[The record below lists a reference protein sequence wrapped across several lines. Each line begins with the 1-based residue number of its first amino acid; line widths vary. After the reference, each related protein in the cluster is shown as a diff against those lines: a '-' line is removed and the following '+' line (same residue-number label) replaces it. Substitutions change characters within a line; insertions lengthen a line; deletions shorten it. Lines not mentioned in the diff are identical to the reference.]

1 MFPYHYQHCSI
12 CASTPS
18 SLFGDFCALSFPS
31 NSCVGVGA
39 PQTSGVC
46 LCVRSDGASSV
57 WACVLARRRVS
68 PLRGRSNTFAHI
80 QVQAVGGGG
89 GVHSVFI
96 RSISFVAAAGK
107 LEKLKNT
114 KRDFTLSAEVAD
126 SRRSSRSPSKFSL
139 IAHSRIIFPPPLIP
153 V

>member
-1 MFPYHYQHCSI
+1 M
-12 CASTPS
+12 
-18 SLFGDFCALSFPS
+18 
-31 NSCVGVGA
+31 
-39 PQTSGVC
+39 
-46 LCVRSDGASSV
+46 RSE
-57 WACVLARRRVS
+57 RRRVQRVGVRPRQKTRVS
-68 PLRGRSNTFAHI
+68 SERTFQHLCTHSGSGG
-80 QVQAVGGGG
+80 GGGG

-139 IAHSRIIFPPPLIP
+139 IAHSRIIFPPPPDSRLNFHSLLPRARARTRTHGEICRAQARQHAGA
-153 V
+153 VEVGQQE